1 MLFTIQGGHRLS
13 ALDPSKAGIASL
25 TASLMNEDTENFT
38 AEEISNQLEK
48 LGSSISISSGPENMT
63 VSVQSLVKNID
74 ATLKLL
80 EERLYRP
87 KFAQDDFDRLKKQ
100 QLEGIASQNTQPTV
114 IASKVYNRLLF
125 GEGNIRAVPQS
136 GTEATVKSI
145 TLDDIKNFYKN
156 YFSPSVTNLVIVGDI
171 DQKQI
176 MPKLAFLNT
185 WQKKDVKIPD
195 AGPNK
200 VIDKT
205 KIYLVDKEKA
215 PQSEIRIGYV
225 AMPYDATGEYYRST
239 LMNYILGGAFNS
251 RINLNLRE
259 DKGYTYGA
267 GSFYSGTKS
276 VGPYTAYAGVRGN
289 VTDSAVVEFVK
300 EITNYRNNGI
310 TPEELSFTK
319 NSIGQSDA
327 LNYET
332 GFDKASF
339 LNRII
344 QYDLDKDFVKRQNEI
359 LKNITKEEIDALAKK
374 HLPVEKMNILVVGDK
389 ASVKPGLEKLGYEV
403 VELDFEGNV
412 VTPQQAPATVEPAS
426 EAPAGA
432 ASPSTEKKKKK
443 KS

>member
-1 MLFTIQGGHRLS
+1 
-13 ALDPSKAGIASL
+13 
-25 TASLMNEDTENFT
+25 
-38 AEEISNQLEK
+38 
-48 LGSSISISSGPENMT
+48 
-63 VSVQSLVKNID
+63 
-74 ATLKLL
+74 
-80 EERLYRP
+80 
-87 KFAQDDFDRLKKQ
+87 
-100 QLEGIASQNTQPTV
+100 
-114 IASKVYNRLLF
+114 LLF
-125 GEGNIRAVPQS
+125 GEGNIRAVPLS

-145 TLDDIKNFYKN
+145 TLDDVKNFYKN

-185 WQKKDVKIPD
+185 WQKKEVKIPD

-200 VIDKT
+200 AIDKT

-239 LMNYILGGAFNS
+239 LMNYILGSAFNS

-267 GSFYSGTKS
+267 RSLFSGTKS

-344 QYDLDKDFVKRQNEI
+344 QYDLDKDFVKKQNEI
-359 LKNITKEEIDALAKK
+359 LKNMTKEEIDALAKK
-374 HLPVEKMNILVVGDK
+374 HLPIEKMNILVVGDK

-412 VTPQQAPATVEPAS
+412 VAPQQAPATVEPAS